1 MERKRL
7 FLAVNPPAEVCQQIA
22 AATRAALEAAS
33 AADHTAQKEERA
45 ASPHKRGPL
54 PIRLIAQQN
63 LHITLVFLGDTPVNR
78 IAAIQSAVALCT
90 ERCAPFDLALAPP
103 GCFPSIR
110 RPRVVWV
117 GVDDAQQ
124 KLAAL
129 HADICDELRRAGF
142 AVEQRPFR
150 AHITVGYVKRGARNP
165 ADSVQTFL
173 QRAGEELQL
182 QPVRFSARALWLIE
196 SSLEQSGAQHRGVW
210 AQPLGGKHKKAPSR
224 RGGGG

>member
-22 AATRAALEAAS
+22 AAARAALAAPS
-33 AADHTAQKEERA
+33 AAERA
-45 ASPHKRGPL
+45 ASLHKPESL

-78 IAAIQSAVALCT
+78 IAAIQSAVELCT
-90 ERCAPFDLALAPP
+90 KRCPPLDLALAPP

-110 RPRVVWV
+110 KPRVVWV
-117 GVDDAQQ
+117 GVDDAQRR
-124 KLAAL
+124 LAAL
-129 HADICDELRRAGF
+129 YADICGELRRAGF

-150 AHITVGYVKRGARNP
+150 AHITVGYVRRGARNP
-165 ADSVQTFL
+165 GDGVQTFL
-173 QRAGEELQL
+173 QRAGEKLL
-182 QPVRFSARALWLIE
+182 AQPVRFSAQALWLIE
-196 SSLEQSGAQHRGVW
+196 SALEPSGAHHRGVW
-210 AQPLGGKHKKAPSR
+210 AQPLGGEHKKAPSR

>member
-7 FLAVNPPAEVCQQIA
+7 FLAVNPPVEVCQQIA
-22 AATRAALEAAS
+22 AAARAALEAAS
-33 AADHTAQKEERA
+33 ATDRA
-45 ASPHKRGPL
+45 ASPHRPGSL

-78 IAAIQSAVALCT
+78 IAAIQRAVALCT
-90 ERCAPFDLALAPP
+90 ERYTPFELALTPP

-110 RPRVVWV
+110 KPRVVWV

-129 HADICDELRRAGF
+129 HADVCVELRRAGF

-150 AHITVGYVKRGARNP
+150 AHITVGYVRRGAPNP
-165 ADSVQTFL
+165 GDGVQTFL
-173 QRAGEELQL
+173 QRTGEELPA
-182 QPVRFSARALWLIE
+182 QPMRFSAQALWLIE

-210 AQPLGGKHKKAPSR
+210 AQPLGGEHKKAPSR